1 MVLTTH
7 PTIAAIYPIKR
18 KATLIQIINYRAA
31 SAATVQSH
39 DSPYAM

>member
-1 MVLTTH
+1 MVLTNY
-7 PTIAAIYPIKR
+7 PTIATIYPIKR
-18 KATLIQIINYRAA
+18 TATLIQIINYRAA